1 MISSTILS
9 AAVASL
15 TPTLVTAII
24 AFAAITRILV
34 AVLLFAKKKLT
45 PSGSVTITINGEKEI
60 TAETGGSLL
69 TTLAE
74 QNIFL
79 PSACGGG
86 GSCGMFKCQVL

>member
-1 MISSTILS
+1 M
-9 AAVASL
+9 

-24 AFAAITRILV
+24 AFAAITLILV

-86 GSCGMFKCQVL
+86 GSCGMCKC